1 MWTFHTI
8 YHPKIWGGR
17 LIADLKGIEPPYE
30 AVGESWELSALP
42 GMVSV
47 VKSEADKGM
56 TLDSLVGR
64 MGARLLGKINH
75 EKYGERFPLLIKF
88 IDAASDLSVQVHP
101 DDRMAAE
108 EGLTNGKTELWY
120 IVSTRPGARIANGF
134 QHPIEPESYNTL
146 LESGEIEDTLRY
158 IQTDAGMTFFIPA
171 GRVHAIGGG
180 NLICE
185 IQQTS
190 DTTYRLYDY
199 QRRDAQGC
207 LRELHTEK
215 AFRALDF
222 SDCGGDRLQPEVI
235 NDVEKLIV
243 DDSKFSVR
251 MIETKSRL
259 SRDYSDLDSFVVLI
273 AIKGDV
279 TLLQHDSSDDTG
291 IKTLVL
297 REGEAA
303 LVAAVTEEITIE
315 PSGDSIL
322 LETYIR

>member
-75 EKYGERFPLLIKF
+75 EKYGEQFPLLIKF

-134 QHPIEPESYNTL
+134 QHPIEPDSYNTL
-146 LESGEIEDTLRY
+146 L
-158 IQTDAGMTFFIPA
+158 
-171 GRVHAIGGG
+171 
-180 NLICE
+180 
-185 IQQTS
+185 
-190 DTTYRLYDY
+190 
-199 QRRDAQGC
+199 
-207 LRELHTEK
+207 
-215 AFRALDF
+215 
-222 SDCGGDRLQPEVI
+222 
-235 NDVEKLIV
+235 
-243 DDSKFSVR
+243 
-251 MIETKSRL
+251 
-259 SRDYSDLDSFVVLI
+259 
-273 AIKGDV
+273 
-279 TLLQHDSSDDTG
+279 
-291 IKTLVL
+291 
-297 REGEAA
+297 
-303 LVAAVTEEITIE
+303 
-315 PSGDSIL
+315 
-322 LETYIR
+322 

>member
-1 MWTFHTI
+1 M
-8 YHPKIWGGR
+8 
-17 LIADLKGIEPPYE
+17 
-30 AVGESWELSALP
+30 
-42 GMVSV
+42 
-47 VKSEADKGM
+47 
-56 TLDSLVGR
+56 
-64 MGARLLGKINH
+64 
-75 EKYGERFPLLIKF
+75 
-88 IDAASDLSVQVHP
+88 
-101 DDRMAAE
+101 
-108 EGLTNGKTELWY
+108 
-120 IVSTRPGARIANGF
+120 
-134 QHPIEPESYNTL
+134 
-146 LESGEIEDTLRY
+146 
-158 IQTDAGMTFFIPA
+158 
-171 GRVHAIGGG
+171 
-180 NLICE
+180 
-185 IQQTS
+185 
-190 DTTYRLYDY
+190 
-199 QRRDAQGC
+199 
-207 LRELHTEK
+207 
-215 AFRALDF
+215 
-222 SDCGGDRLQPEVI
+222 I